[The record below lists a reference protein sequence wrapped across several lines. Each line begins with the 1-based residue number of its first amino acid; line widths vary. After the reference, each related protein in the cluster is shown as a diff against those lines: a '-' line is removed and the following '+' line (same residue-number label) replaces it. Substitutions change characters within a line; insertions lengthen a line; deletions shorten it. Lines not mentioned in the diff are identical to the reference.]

1 MRAKWRAVEVKASNL
16 DDPDYAAFAWARYW
30 RLMRFMAAITVLA
43 LAGVITAIYMTGSE
57 LPIHFYIAT
66 GLGVFFSMLLASALM
81 GLVFLSSGTGH
92 DEAIDDR
99 IDHDLDLLNQP
110 KV

>member
-1 MRAKWRAVEVKASNL
+1 MRVPQRNIEVKPSNL
-16 DDPDYAAFAWARYW
+16 DDPDYASFAWARYW
-30 RLMRFMAAITVLA
+30 RLMRWMAVVTVFA
-43 LAGVITAIYMTGSE
+43 VAGVLFAIHYVGGG

-66 GLGVFFSMLLASALM
+66 GLGVLFAMMLAAALM

-99 IDHDLDLLNQP
+99 IDHDVKDLH
-110 KV
+110 

>member
-1 MRAKWRAVEVKASNL
+1 MRAQWRAVEVKPSNL
-16 DDPDYAAFAWARYW
+16 DDPDYAAHAWGRYW

-43 LAGVITAIYMTGSE
+43 IIGVLAAIHFTGSE

-66 GLGVFFSMLLASALM
+66 GLGVLFTMLLASALM

-92 DEAIDDR
+92 DDAIDDR
-99 IDHDLDLLNQP
+99 IHHELDDVN
-110 KV
+110 

>member
-1 MRAKWRAVEVKASNL
+1 MRAQWRAVEVKPSNL
-16 DDPDYAAFAWARYW
+16 DDPDYASHAWGRYW
-30 RLMRFMAAITVLA
+30 RLMRFMALVTVLA
-43 LAGVITAIYMTGSE
+43 LFAVMVAIYMTGSE

-66 GLGVFFSMLLASALM
+66 GLGIFFAMLLASALM

-99 IDHDLDLLNQP
+99 IHHDMDDF
-110 KV
+110 